1 MNKKWKFGK
10 RTMSSAA
17 AVVLGGLVFGTL
29 RLASPA
35 AKLSTAE
42 VKRKEFVDY
51 LEVKGEVKALHS
63 AIITAPYGAG
73 DLQIVKL
80 ATNGAKVK
88 KGDLLVEF
96 DNTTMKQKLA
106 QDQSTLKS
114 AEAEIQQSR
123 AAAGWAHSLQ
133 AGGPGM
139 ARCRHRRASR
149 PVHSKDFGAY
159 RRSGEGAVE
168 SWADRD
174 GTRRSCPRRKL

>member
-10 RTMSSAA
+10 RTMSGAA

-80 ATNGAKVK
+80 ATNGKKVK
-88 KGDLLVEF
+88 KGDVL
-96 DNTTMKQKLA
+96 
-106 QDQSTLKS
+106 
-114 AEAEIQQSR
+114 EIGR
-123 AAAGWAHSLQ
+123 AHVWT
-133 AGGPGM
+133 
-139 ARCRHRRASR
+139 
-149 PVHSKDFGAY
+149 PV
-159 RRSGEGAVE
+159 
-168 SWADRD
+168 
-174 GTRRSCPRRKL
+174 T